1 MFKHLVD
8 ANFPRLA
15 AHLDRLG
22 AHVAGVSTQWW
33 VTFQGRSRCKIEY
46 CRSSLDIGGRVDSGI
61 CSELCRGKTSMEQTS
76 EMHAENSP
84 RT

>member
-33 VTFQGRSRCKIEY
+33 VTFQGRSR
-46 CRSSLDIGGRVDSGI
+46 
-61 CSELCRGKTSMEQTS
+61 
-76 EMHAENSP
+76 
-84 RT
+84 